1 VGRVGIWAQSRHYG
15 DLLFKRLYLPLLSP
29 ALVDWGFVLYL
40 LLASSVLDATY
51 ETSHL
56 AMHFLSL
63 GLLSALA
70 AQAVAVPVAVDHVVH
85 ERRDYV
91 PESWVKRSRLEPG
104 ATLPVRIGMAQQNLD
119 KGYDMLLEV

>member
-1 VGRVGIWAQSRHYG
+1 MCCGPVGIWAQSRHYG
-15 DLLFKRLYLPLLSP
+15 DLSFRRLYLTLLSP
-29 ALVDWGFVLYL
+29 ALADVLYL

-51 ETSHL
+51 ETL
-56 AMHFLSL
+56 QFAMQFISL

-91 PESWVKRSRLEPG
+91 PEAWVKRNRLDPG